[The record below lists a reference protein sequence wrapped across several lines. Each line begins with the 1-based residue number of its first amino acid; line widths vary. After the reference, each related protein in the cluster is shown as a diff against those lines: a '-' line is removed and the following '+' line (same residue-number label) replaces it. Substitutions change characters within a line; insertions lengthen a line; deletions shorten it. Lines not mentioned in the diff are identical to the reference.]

1 MSLTEYDNSKNRTAR
16 RKAGEGK
23 TNKRKK
29 EKKLEEVGL
38 TDHALSSFS
47 TKTG

>member
-1 MSLTEYDNSKNRTAR
+1 MSLTAYDNSKNRTAR
-16 RKAGEGK
+16 RKAGERK
-23 TNKRKK
+23 MNKRKR

-38 TDHALSSFS
+38 ADHVLLLFS